1 MQKEKVDELDRR
13 WINAIIDGRP
23 ESEIRQY
30 KKEYIKASE
39 DYENAGYDVIRIG
52 KEIGVEKFHPPPKRV
67 RHYRKSAMYRIF
79 FCKNQFK
86 ESEGH

>member
-23 ESEIRQY
+23 ESEIRQC

-39 DYENAGYDVIRIG
+39 KYVQET
-52 KEIGVEKFHPPPKRV
+52 KPKNISP
-67 RHYRKSAMYRIF
+67 KP
-79 FCKNQFK
+79 
-86 ESEGH
+86 

>member
-39 DYENAGYDVIRIG
+39 ELHDSRESVQ
-52 KEIGVEKFHPPPKRV
+52 
-67 RHYRKSAMYRIF
+67 RHRR
-79 FCKNQFK
+79 N
-86 ESEGH
+86 

>member
-13 WINAIIDGRP
+13 WINEIIDGRP

-39 DYENAGYDVIRIG
+39 DYA
-52 KEIGVEKFHPPPKRV
+52 
-67 RHYRKSAMYRIF
+67 A
-79 FCKNQFK
+79 KNK
-86 ESEGH
+86 PSRSV

>member
-23 ESEIRQY
+23 ESEIRKR

-39 DYENAGYDVIRIG
+39 KYVQET
-52 KEIGVEKFHPPPKRV
+52 KPKNISP
-67 RHYRKSAMYRIF
+67 KP
-79 FCKNQFK
+79 
-86 ESEGH
+86 

>member
-23 ESEIRQY
+23 ESEIRKR

-39 DYENAGYDVIRIG
+39 KYAEETN
-52 KEIGVEKFHPPPKRV
+52 PKNI
-67 RHYRKSAMYRIF
+67 SP
-79 FCKNQFK
+79 Q
-86 ESEGH
+86 S

>member
-23 ESEIRQY
+23 ESEIRKR

-39 DYENAGYDVIRIG
+39 DYA
-52 KEIGVEKFHPPPKRV
+52 KKR
-67 RHYRKSAMYRIF
+67 K
-79 FCKNQFK
+79 
-86 ESEGH
+86 